1 MAIRSRM
8 GAMMDPRVHA
18 PTRPSSPS
26 KGVRLLHANSVS
38 ISLDRMQFTRL
49 ENRMPEGERFDQA
62 MFVRVLKIEG
72 KCSRLRAKAAHY
84 SGHLP
89 PGRAVVVIGPNV
101 RRNQPQSSNAGFK
114 VRS

>member
-72 KCSRLRAKAAHY
+72 KCSCLRAKAAHY

-89 PGRAVVVIGPNV
+89 DGADSRPKDLVNSPNL
-101 RRNQPQSSNAGFK
+101 RTNQLQ
-114 VRS
+114 

>member
-26 KGVRLLHANSVS
+26 QGVRLLHANSVS

-72 KCSRLRAKAAHY
+72 KCSCLRAKAAPY

-89 PGRAVVVIGPNV
+89 
-101 RRNQPQSSNAGFK
+101 RRQ
-114 VRS
+114 